1 LDEKELV
8 GEDRGGF
15 TARGGR
21 EPWMRRERE
30 MTDEQVRI
38 IKLHKGWAD
47 RYSLMWLGFA
57 LLLVTGFQFVLER
70 AGIEAAERTG
80 VMLLLGL
87 IVLLAAIWQAVGLG
101 IARIHMI
108 MKGIDLER

>member
-1 LDEKELV
+1 MN
-8 GEDRGGF
+8 
-15 TARGGR
+15 
-21 EPWMRRERE
+21 P
-30 MTDEQVRI
+30 EQVRI
-38 IKLHKGWAD
+38 IKLHKRWAD

-57 LLLVTGFQFVLER
+57 LLLLSGFQFVLDR

-101 IARIHMI
+101 IARVHMI
-108 MKGIDLER
+108 LRGIDLER

>member
-1 LDEKELV
+1 MN
-8 GEDRGGF
+8 
-15 TARGGR
+15 
-21 EPWMRRERE
+21 P
-30 MTDEQVRI
+30 EQVRI
-38 IKLHKGWAD
+38 IKLHKRWAD

-57 LLLVTGFQFVLER
+57 LLLLSGFQFVLDR

-101 IARIHMI
+101 IARVHMI
-108 MKGIDLER
+108 VRGIDLER